1 MEKPN
6 IDIQEILPL
15 LSAQDMRIDY
25 NFNTIINLSIL
36 IEFLYNKLNESDLK
50 IDLDSGFDKFQKERL
65 EEIQKSISEIDA
77 EAIKGQA
84 KDLEEQLKAEMPD
97 LSNIKL

>member
-50 IDLDSGFDKFQKERL
+50 IDLDSGFEEFQKERL

-77 EAIKGQA
+77 EAVKGQA